1 MIEGLV
7 GENMNGFGFESFGGV
22 GGVIDDVTEIAAGVT
37 FETGGGV
44 ERRIGFVADGNF
56 GVSGRDFGNA
66 DSAKDAIECDG
77 GGVEELESR
86 IEVTYRGHALFH
98 SGKLKLNSALR
109 IVKNL
114 LDCLFWFV

>member
-1 MIEGLV
+1 MQYDIIYACKSLTWWITGLIEGLV

-44 ERRIGFVADGNF
+44 VRRIGFAVDGNF
-56 GVSGRDFGNA
+56 GVSGRVFGNA

-86 IEVTYRGHALFH
+86 I
-98 SGKLKLNSALR
+98 
-109 IVKNL
+109 
-114 LDCLFWFV
+114 